1 MDDYSPETFGMDSCR
16 KHRERV
22 WNSMNRHEAQVT
34 RLVKKR
40 DELRDRFVVLTDVS
54 QLVVVRETVRS
65 WSFKDSQAAK
75 TAVLAYED
83 TRRKAARDVERRI
96 HELNVEIGEMENV
109 VQDLS
114 LLWDSPADDD
124 FGDDSEALMQTSWEY
139 WMDENVEYLSSGVDD
154 SE

>member
-1 MDDYSPETFGMDSCR
+1 MDIPETSSRKKSYR

-22 WNSMNRHEAQVT
+22 WNSMNHHEAQVT

-40 DELRDRFVVLTDVS
+40 DELRDRLVVLNNVS
-54 QLVVVRETVRS
+54 QLDAVRDTVRS
-65 WSFKDSQAAK
+65 WPCKDTQAARK
-75 TAVLAYED
+75 AVKAFED
-83 TRRKAARDVERRI
+83 TRRKAARDVIRRI

-114 LLWDSPADDD
+114 LLWETPADDVQ
-124 FGDDSEALMQTSWEY
+124 SEALMKTSLEY
-139 WMDENVEYLSSGVDD
+139 WMDENAEYVSSGVDD